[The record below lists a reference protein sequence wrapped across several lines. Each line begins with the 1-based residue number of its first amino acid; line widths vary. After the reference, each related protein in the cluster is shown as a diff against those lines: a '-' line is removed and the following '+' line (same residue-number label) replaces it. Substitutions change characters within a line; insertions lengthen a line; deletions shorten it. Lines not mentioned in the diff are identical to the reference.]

1 MEGHRDKALEG
12 MVRLID
18 RAKAAGRLR
27 EDFDSSDIV
36 LLHMANAGVVNA
48 TGAAAP
54 DAWRRVAAL
63 FIQSFEAPA
72 RGPLPASPEHDA
84 LHKAMLRISPADLTT
99 PEPDTIS

>member
-1 MEGHRDKALEG
+1 

-27 EDFDSSDIV
+27 EDFDSSDMV

-54 DAWRRVAAL
+54 DAWRRVVAL
-63 FIQSFEAPA
+63 LIQSFEAPA
-72 RGPLPASPEHDA
+72 RAPLPASPEHDA
-84 LHKAMLRISPADLTT
+84 LHQAMLRASPVGLTP
-99 PEPDTIS
+99 PERDTTS